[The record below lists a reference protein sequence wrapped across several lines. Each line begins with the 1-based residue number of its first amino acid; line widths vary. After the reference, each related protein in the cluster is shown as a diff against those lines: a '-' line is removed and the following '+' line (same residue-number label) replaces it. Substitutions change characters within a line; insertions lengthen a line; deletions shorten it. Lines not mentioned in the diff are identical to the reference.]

1 MASSIWQVS
10 TAARDAVV
18 TRPAAAWT
26 TDTGPLLDQLE
37 ARDANL
43 GRTEVVPSRSHR
55 EAAALAPYVNL
66 ARGWN
71 RQADAERNALF
82 YTPGLLTPASYH
94 ALAGPLGRALRGAP
108 ARATRT
114 WPREEEAA
122 LIEGGLRYLHAGL
135 VGRELARSTRCARRR
150 RWPTRRRW

>member
-94 ALAGPLGRALRGAP
+94 AWLDRWAVRFVVLPEGEPGRRRGGGGRADRG
-108 ARATRT
+108 R
-114 WPREEEAA
+114 AA
-122 LIEGGLRYLHAGL
+122 LPDAGL
-135 VGRELARSTRCARRR
+135 VGRRAGASTRCARRR
-150 RWPTRRRW
+150 RWRTRRRW